1 MGILVRLTWYLGGIE
16 HMLFTPVD
24 GKLNKEN
31 DDRPLDTQTK
41 PYSKDMKHP
50 KHIAIPG
57 SSNMK
62 KHMSLFHQGFVWW
75 VVFFKYG

>member
-1 MGILVRLTWYLGGIE
+1 
-16 HMLFTPVD
+16 MLFTPVD